1 VCCVSLS
8 FIQPH
13 LCSVSPGVGDSLCR
27 VVFKE
32 SKAVFVGGLVWVGEK
47 MRGVECIMDSVPTE
61 IIILQPLSI

>member
-1 VCCVSLS
+1 
-8 FIQPH
+8 
-13 LCSVSPGVGDSLCR
+13 VSPGVGDSLCR

-32 SKAVFVGGLVWVGEK
+32 SKAVFVGGLVWVGDK